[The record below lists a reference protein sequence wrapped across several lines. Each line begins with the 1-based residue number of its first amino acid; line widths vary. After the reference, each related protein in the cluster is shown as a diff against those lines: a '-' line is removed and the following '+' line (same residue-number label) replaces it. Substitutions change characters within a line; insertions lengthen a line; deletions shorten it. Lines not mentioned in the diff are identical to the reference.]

1 MTVEEITC
9 TECHNDTSII
19 TGKKA
24 AWEESLHGSGVA
36 FIEEGPRN
44 TCAGCHSGATFSTM
58 IAAGQNFTQVEE
70 GDANPT
76 HQDCRTCHQ
85 IHTTYTS
92 KDWALETTEPVTQVV
107 SGLTFDTPG
116 DTFRLEANFAN
127 IGSLKPRARVTMA
140 GVTVGRV
147 AAIELDTDWYDARVI
162 LELDAELEGRLSQ
175 DTTAA
180 ILTSGL
186 LGEQY
191 VGLSVGGD
199 PETLADG
206 DTIRDTQSAVVL
218 EELIQQFVSN
228 MVSD

>member
-1 MTVEEITC
+1 MKRSKMME
-9 TECHNDTSII
+9 
-19 TGKKA
+19 
-24 AWEESLHGSGVA
+24 LGVGL
-36 FIEEGPRN
+36 FML
-44 TCAGCHSGATFSTM
+44 AGVLGLVFL
-58 IAAGQNFTQVEE
+58 GL
-70 GDANPT
+70 
-76 HQDCRTCHQ
+76 R
-85 IHTTYTS
+85 
-92 KDWALETTEPVTQVV
+92 V
-107 SGLTFDTPG
+107 SGLTFTAPA

-140 GVTVGRV
+140 GVTVGQV
-147 AAIELDTDWYDARVI
+147 SAIELDTDWYDARVV
-162 LELDAELEGRLSQ
+162 LELDSALEGRLSR
-175 DTTAA
+175 DTTAS

-191 VGLSVGGD
+191 IGLSVGGD

>member
-1 MTVEEITC
+1 MKRSKTME
-9 TECHNDTSII
+9 
-19 TGKKA
+19 
-24 AWEESLHGSGVA
+24 LGVGL
-36 FIEEGPRN
+36 FIL
-44 TCAGCHSGATFSTM
+44 AGILGMLFL
-58 IAAGQNFTQVEE
+58 GL
-70 GDANPT
+70 
-76 HQDCRTCHQ
+76 R
-85 IHTTYTS
+85 
-92 KDWALETTEPVTQVV
+92 V
-107 SGLTFDTPG
+107 SGLAMQAPS

-127 IGSLKPRARVTMA
+127 IGGLKPRARVTMA

-147 AAIELDTDWYDARVI
+147 AAIELDTDWYDARVV
-162 LELDAELEGRLSQ
+162 LEVDDQLEGRLSK

-206 DTIRDTQSAVVL
+206 DTLRDTQSALVL

-228 MVSD
+228 IVSD